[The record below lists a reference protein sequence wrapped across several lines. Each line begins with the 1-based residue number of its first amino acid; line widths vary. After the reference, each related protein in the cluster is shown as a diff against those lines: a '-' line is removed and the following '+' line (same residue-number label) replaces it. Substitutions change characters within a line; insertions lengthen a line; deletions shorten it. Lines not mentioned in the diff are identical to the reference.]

1 MKGKKNFKILVFLL
15 ISILFTS
22 IGYAAI
28 SGINLTIGGTAF
40 AKGGEVIVKFSD
52 LNSDIETSSNCL
64 LDSGRFSSCAIINTN
79 ILNDRTANF
88 NINGLKGYGDTA
100 TVRFKIVNNS
110 EKNVELNIDSILN
123 NNSDYF
129 SVTSNLENNI
139 LNSGENTTL
148 AITVKVNK
156 IVDSGSN
163 LSTNVTVTV
172 SPSIIN

>member
-110 EKNVELNIDSILN
+110 
-123 NNSDYF
+123 DYF